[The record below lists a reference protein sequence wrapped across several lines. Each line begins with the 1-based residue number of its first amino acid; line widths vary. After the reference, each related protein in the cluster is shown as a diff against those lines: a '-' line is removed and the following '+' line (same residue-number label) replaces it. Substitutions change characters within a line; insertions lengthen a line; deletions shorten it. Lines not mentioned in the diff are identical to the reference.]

1 MYVKYF
7 IRPNG
12 AIYEIIGLEVD
23 SKSSSLKLTLE
34 NKMSRWF
41 KFEEIIINPP
51 VIKMKNF

>member
-12 AIYEIIGLEVD
+12 AIYEIIELEVD
-23 SKSSSLKLTLE
+23 KFSSSLKITLE

-41 KFEEIIINPP
+41 KFDEIVINPP
-51 VIKMKNF
+51 VIKMK